1 MKGSIAILKK
11 TAVIGVWVALALGGL
26 PAPLWAQYSPALRE
40 DAEIERQKLLRAS
53 DQLELL
59 VAKVEQLQ
67 AETASLRQKISTL
80 EEENRKLAESADAS
94 EKQRA
99 KEKQALLDEVAKLVA
114 KGGTAP
120 SAAAPGPAPASAPA
134 QDVEGYEHKVQH
146 GETLW
151 SILQAYRD
159 ATGTK
164 ASLDDVCAASNISK
178 SAPLRSGQVLFI
190 PKK

>member
-11 TAVIGVWVALALGGL
+11 TAVIGSWVALTLGALS
-26 PAPLWAQYSPALRE
+26 APLWAQYNPALRE
-40 DAEIERQKLLRAS
+40 DAEIERQKLLRAA

-67 AETASLRQKISTL
+67 AETASLRQKISGL
-80 EEENRKLAESADAS
+80 EEENRKLAELSDAS

-120 SAAAPGPAPASAPA
+120 SATAPAPAKNL
-134 QDVEGYEHKVQH
+134 EGYEHKVQH